1 MDCGTNSSIKVQ
13 PYGHI
18 THVHKCSHQTA
29 VPLNKNPSNFI
40 YIILRDSRF
49 SLLFDESHGEE
60 MGLFFRLAAFVA
72 LLGLTFPLLRKYIA
86 GGVCTSKATMK
97 GKTVIITGA
106 NTGIGKST
114 AIDLASRGARIIMAC
129 RSLERGQAALNDIVK
144 QTGNNDIILKHLDL
158 SSFKSVRKF
167 AEEIYSSEEKIDV
180 LINNAGLVSTTERQV
195 SKDGLELTMAVNHFG
210 HFLLTNLL
218 LDLLRRS
225 APSRIVVV
233 SSRAYYSIA
242 YTKSHIKLDD
252 LQFEKSY
259 NKWEAYGQSKL
270 ANILFTRELAKRL
283 KGTGVTANSLHPGV
297 IFTELGRYALSENVN
312 KFLNF
317 ISPVVMKTLEE
328 GAQTT
333 IHLAVSEDVANVTG
347 KYFVDCEETK
357 PAHTAEDDDGAKRLW
372 ELSEKIVQ
380 LSTQK

>member
-1 MDCGTNSSIKVQ
+1 
-13 PYGHI
+13 
-18 THVHKCSHQTA
+18 
-29 VPLNKNPSNFI
+29 
-40 YIILRDSRF
+40 
-49 SLLFDESHGEE
+49 

-106 NTGIGKST
+106 NAGIGKST

-180 LINNAGLVSTTERQV
+180 LINNAGTVSTVERKL
-195 SKDGLELTMAVNHFG
+195 SEDGLELTMAVNHFG

-233 SSRAYYSIA
+233 SSSYHYSFI
-242 YTKSHIKLDD
+242 TTRSLIKLDD

-259 NKWEAYGQSKL
+259 TNLEAYGQSKL

-283 KGTGVTANSLHPGV
+283 KGTGVIANSLHPGV
-297 IFTELGRYALSENVN
+297 FSTEIGRDAFPQNFN
-312 KFLNF
+312 KFVKF
-317 ISPVVMKTLEE
+317 ISHVVMKTLEE

-333 IHLAVSEDVANVTG
+333 IHLAVSEDVENVTG

-380 LSTQK
+380 LSTQE